1 MHIGMKL
8 PQQKPQKG
16 FSMLEVLIAILVI
29 SFGLLGL
36 AGLQA
41 LGLKNNQTAYL
52 RSLATQQA
60 YDMADRM
67 RANMKGVAAG
77 SYNSIPAGAGSDPG
91 CITSNCSTAQMATN
105 DRYEWNS
112 ANAALLPGGAGSVY
126 RANADCTTLDVTSNR
141 FCIRIG
147 WTDKCIA
154 GESGCE
160 ANGTITRNFDVWV
173 AP

>member
-1 MHIGMKL
+1 MHAGMQL
-8 PQQKPQKG
+8 PHKKRQKG
-16 FSMLEVLIAILVI
+16 FSMLEVLITIVVI

-41 LGLKNNQTAYL
+41 VGLKNNQTAYL

-67 RANMKGVAAG
+67 RANKLGVTAG
-77 SYNSIPAGAGSDPG
+77 SYNSIAAGAGSDPG
-91 CITSNCSTAQMATN
+91 CITSNCSASQMAAY
-105 DRYEWNS
+105 DRFSWNI

-126 RANADCTTLDVTSNR
+126 RANADCTTLDATSNR
-141 FCIRIG
+141 FCIRVS
-147 WTDKCIA
+147 WTEKCTA
-154 GESGCE
+154 GESGC
-160 ANGTITRNFDVWV
+160 ATNGTFSRNFDVWV